1 MSLYEEWKEAAS
13 VDPEED
19 EKAYR
24 ELWNEY
30 LTKETAFYED
40 ILGKKQDVIDG
51 TISELAEKY
60 DVTPM
65 MMAGFMDGISE
76 SLKSGLDNLEELEAD
91 TQVHLEIDFE
101 KLYYNMVGV
110 PAEWL
115 YELPQWDD
123 ILTAQKKRELMKASK
138 ERNTIVKKE
147 KIGRYEPCACVS
159 GNKYKKCCGR
169 NA

>member
-19 EKAYR
+19 EKGYK

-30 LTKETAFYED
+30 LTKEKAFYED
-40 ILGKKQDVIDG
+40 ILGKKQDVVEG

-60 DVTPM
+60 NVTPM

-76 SLKSGLDNLEELEAD
+76 SLKSDLDNLEALEAD
-91 TQVHLEIDFE
+91 TQVRLEIDFE

-123 ILTAQKKRELMKASK
+123 ILTAQRKRELMKASR
-138 ERNTIVKKE
+138 ERNTVVKKE
-147 KIGRYEPCACVS
+147 KIGRNDPCPCGS
-159 GNKYKKCCGR
+159 GKKYKKCCGR

>member
-1 MSLYEEWKEAAS
+1 MSLYEEWKEVS
-13 VDPEED
+13 DIDPAED
-19 EKAYR
+19 EKGYKA
-24 ELWNEY
+24 LWNEY

-40 ILGKKQDVIDG
+40 ILGKKQDVVEG

-60 DVTPM
+60 GVTPV

-76 SLKSGLDNLEELEAD
+76 SLKSDLDNLEELEAD
-91 TQVHLEIDFE
+91 TQVRLEIDFE

-115 YELPQWDD
+115 YDLPQWDD
-123 ILTAQKKRELMKASK
+123 ILTAQRKRELMKASR
-138 ERNTIVKKE
+138 ERNTVVKKE
-147 KIGRYEPCACVS
+147 KIGRNDPCPCGS
-159 GNKYKKCCGR
+159 GKKYKKCCGR